1 MQCRIFLVGC
11 SPSNEGIPRFR
22 GCLLISEFA
31 SSIKL
36 KKKKKKEGRISG
48 FKTRGWNQSSQLERF
63 DESWTKDYFQGPIIV
78 LGDLT

>member
-1 MQCRIFLVGC
+1 MVC
-11 SPSNEGIPRFR
+11 SPSNEGFPRIR
-22 GCLLISEFA
+22 GCLISEFA

-48 FKTRGWNQSSQLERF
+48 FKTKGWNQSSQLERF
-63 DESWTKDYFQGPIIV
+63 DESWINDIFQGHIIV

>member
-1 MQCRIFLVGC
+1 MQDFFSGC

-36 KKKKKKEGRISG
+36 KKKKEKGRKGLRIQ
-48 FKTRGWNQSSQLERF
+48 NQRLE
-63 DESWTKDYFQGPIIV
+63 SK
-78 LGDLT
+78 LSA